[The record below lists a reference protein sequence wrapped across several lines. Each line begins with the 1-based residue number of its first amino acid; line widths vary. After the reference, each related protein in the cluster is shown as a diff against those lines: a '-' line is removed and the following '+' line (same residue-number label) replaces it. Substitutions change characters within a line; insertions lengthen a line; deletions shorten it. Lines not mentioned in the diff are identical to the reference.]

1 LKNAK
6 SGEVIFIPKT
16 ASIDLSGTYN
26 TIIPAGVTL
35 ASDRG
40 LQGSLGGKILRHR
53 VAADGTDY
61 YKIPTLNV
69 GGDNVRI
76 TGLQIQ
82 GFDVVQDQEL
92 ESVGLEIQSAIK
104 ARGVNGLE
112 VDNCE
117 IWGWSHAAVLFENSR
132 SGYIHH
138 NYIHHCQAR
147 GFGYGVAHDENSY
160 SLIEANK
167 FDYTRHAIHSSGT
180 PQEGYEARY
189 NIHLGHGD
197 AIGGHHFDVHG
208 HSYNGGTI
216 AGYEYKIH
224 HNTFEKSELE
234 ALGIRGVPIK
244 GVYVDHNIFTSSWSG
259 YVGFQRASNGVYA
272 NVFMTNNMVSGVMQS
287 TSTLYKE

>member
-1 LKNAK
+1 M
-6 SGEVIFIPKT
+6 
-16 ASIDLSGTYN
+16 SGTYN

-61 YKIPTLNV
+61 YKIPTLIV

-82 GFDVVQDQEL
+82 GFDVNQDQEL

-138 NYIHHCQAR
+138 N
-147 GFGYGVAHDENSY
+147 SY
-160 SLIEANK
+160 PPL
-167 FDYTRHAIHSSGT
+167 SGT
-180 PQEGYEARY
+180 
-189 NIHLGHGD
+189 
-197 AIGGHHFDVHG
+197 
-208 HSYNGGTI
+208 
-216 AGYEYKIH
+216 
-224 HNTFEKSELE
+224 
-234 ALGIRGVPIK
+234 GIWVWGSSTMRIPIP
-244 GVYVDHNIFTSSWSG
+244 
-259 YVGFQRASNGVYA
+259 
-272 NVFMTNNMVSGVMQS
+272 
-287 TSTLYKE
+287 